1 MPAAADAAACVFV
14 GLGDMPNAS
23 GCAAILGFVPAFGG
37 ELVGWFACKRR
48 RSGCCDAG
56 VGTDDTPMSV
66 LLYVDP
72 GIMTLAL
79 RGAFSFV

>member
-1 MPAAADAAACVFV
+1 
-14 GLGDMPNAS
+14 MPNAS
-23 GCAAILGFVPAFGG
+23 GCAAILGLVPAFGG

-66 LLYVDP
+66 LLYVDA

-79 RGAFSFV
+79 RGTFSFV

>member
-1 MPAAADAAACVFV
+1 MRLRRARRHAQRV
-14 GLGDMPNAS
+14 GMRR
-23 GCAAILGFVPAFGG
+23 ILGLVPVFGG

-72 GIMTLAL
+72 GIITLAL